1 MQEQNVVLIIS
12 LMFGIV
18 IIVAFIFQLRQKQQ
32 RKKDLSKVLD
42 ANLINTHEDIKAILK
57 MVQEERVPFV
67 VKKNGR
73 GKTFKSFLI
82 KTNFSPKSPIIMID
96 SLVPEEGNELVLDSQ
111 FISIEFFLKKT
122 ESEYFNTP
130 YIFNAIYLKTETYKG
145 HPALRLSFPG
155 NIKRTQR
162 RNYNRIE
169 PSREGPINITLI
181 LEDREVTENLDNI
194 SGGGVG
200 FYTNL
205 DESIL
210 QRGQKIDLA
219 SFALPDGTEITSKLI
234 IRWINK
240 NIPEE
245 IKNRKQFRFYCGAEF
260 MDLDKALREKIVQYV
275 LKKERDDLK
284 KLSME
289 FE

>member
-1 MQEQNVVLIIS
+1 M
-12 LMFGIV
+12 
-18 IIVAFIFQLRQKQQ
+18 
-32 RKKDLSKVLD
+32 
-42 ANLINTHEDIKAILK
+42 
-57 MVQEERVPFV
+57 
-67 VKKNGR
+67 
-73 GKTFKSFLI
+73 
-82 KTNFSPKSPIIMID
+82 
-96 SLVPEEGNELVLDSQ
+96 
-111 FISIEFFLKKT
+111 
-122 ESEYFNTP
+122 
-130 YIFNAIYLKTETYKG
+130 
-145 HPALRLSFPG
+145 
-155 NIKRTQR
+155 
-162 RNYNRIE
+162 
-169 PSREGPINITLI
+169 
-181 LEDREVTENLDNI
+181 EDREVTENLDNI

-260 MDLDKALREKIVQYV
+260 MDLDKALREKIVKYV